1 MLDPRN
7 SCSESYGLGRVLPHS
22 PSISRVPNRPSHKLC
37 NHPPLI
43 DTSLLPR
50 RRNLNNLR
58 RLSLSRRSSGSS
70 VPRLLRVQHGLQL
83 GRGLEAGVVGVL
95 LVEVVVGLGPQLEG
109 QLLEDA
115 LEDGVDGL
123 LLGRLAV
130 PDGDEVRVEADG

>member
-1 MLDPRN
+1 MVSAECFLTLLPSAGFQTGQATN
-7 SCSESYGLGRVLPHS
+7 ST
-22 PSISRVPNRPSHKLC
+22 
-37 NHPPLI
+37 HPLPLI

-58 RLSLSRRSSGSS
+58 RLSLSRRSSGGS

-95 LVEVVVGLGPQLEG
+95 LVEVVVGLGPQLGG